1 MEQCLYLLQVVPDV
15 HLLHHLL
22 ASLFHPVKVLEHV
35 FMYLID
41 GFFVLPGQYLF
52 NDRPAVG

>member
-1 MEQCLYLLQVVPDV
+1 ALEQCLYLLKVVPDF
-15 HLLHHLL
+15 HLLHHFL

-35 FMYLID
+35 VIYLID

-52 NDRPAVG
+52 N